1 VERFKSRIAEE
12 VGLKKAIRNQ
22 EKEKNRGG
30 RRGMKKRMSM
40 KPVLLV
46 ELLMIA
52 VLFGVGSAFA
62 ITVNPLPNQLDP
74 WAGEENITESANLAV
89 SNYDF
94 NYNADLTGV
103 SGVTVTVSNSDTLIL
118 RLMTPRSMWQ
128 WVMPPRLRPTPSV
141 RWLSRY
147 RALPIS

>member
-1 VERFKSRIAEE
+1 
-12 VGLKKAIRNQ
+12 
-22 EKEKNRGG
+22 
-30 RRGMKKRMSM
+30 MKKRMSM

-103 SGVTVTVSNSDTLIL
+103 SGVTVTVSNSDTAAHDATVYVAVGNATATETDTVGPLAVPLSGTADFVATFAADVDLANLDLI
-118 RLMTPRSMWQ
+118 RIIIDET
-128 WVMPPRLRPTPSV
+128 V
-141 RWLSRY
+141 
-147 RALPIS
+147 